1 MDSKLNSELL
11 KAAVDEEEK
20 KEPPKPKRNSK
31 DELVEKICQVATSS
45 GIKLDYSDAKLKRMT
60 KPQLNQVLADVI
72 EQAMRDEM
80 ARQVGAK
87 PGASDSIIALG
98 ALRMVHDMFAKA
110 TEKTINVFLPKYGYE
125 VDGFSD
131 SLKDP
136 TVREATDACL
146 VEIARESDILQY
158 VQSPWARLAIA
169 WGGALVTSVQKV
181 RYRKHR
187 YAPRMEPRPHFPEDS
202 RRQHSVSGGEENGQI
217 NRDGRPTV
225 EICRSV

>member
-11 KAAVDEEEK
+11 KAAVDEDEK

-45 GIKLDYSDAKLKRMT
+45 GITLEYSDAKLKRMT

-158 VQSPWARLAIA
+158 VQR
-169 WGGALVTSVQKV
+169 VTSVQN
-181 RYRKHR
+181 
-187 YAPRMEPRPHFPEDS
+187 APRMEPRPHFPEDS

>member
-11 KAAVDEEEK
+11 KAAVDEDEK

-45 GIKLDYSDAKLKRMT
+45 GITLEYSDAKLKRMT

-110 TEKTINVFLPKYGYE
+110 TEKTIN
-125 VDGFSD
+125 
-131 SLKDP
+131 
-136 TVREATDACL
+136 
-146 VEIARESDILQY
+146 
-158 VQSPWARLAIA
+158 
-169 WGGALVTSVQKV
+169 
-181 RYRKHR
+181 
-187 YAPRMEPRPHFPEDS
+187 
-202 RRQHSVSGGEENGQI
+202 
-217 NRDGRPTV
+217 
-225 EICRSV
+225 